1 MTPEQRLLPTSE
13 ARDLLALTAE
23 IGTAELSS
31 RVTAAEESQTFPRE
45 VFQLL
50 GQTGL
55 LGLPYPEQQ
64 GGGGQP
70 YQVYLQ
76 VIEELSRHWLA
87 VGMGVSVHVLSCFP
101 LATAGN
107 PQQQQRW
114 LADMLG
120 GDLLG
125 AYCLSE
131 TESGS
136 DAASLQTSAKSD
148 SDGDYTVTGSKAWI
162 THAGA
167 ADFYSTM
174 VRTGEDGPA
183 GISCLLIPAD
193 APGLSFGPPER
204 KMGVRSS
211 VTAQV
216 VLDSVPVAADRL
228 IGAEGQGFRIAMA
241 ALDSGRLG
249 LAACAVGVAQAAL
262 DAATDYARQRE
273 QFGRPIGQF
282 QGVGFLLA
290 DMAAAV
296 AAARALYLDAAQ
308 RKDAG
313 QPFGQ
318 QAAMAK
324 LVATDAAMRVTT
336 DAVQVLGGAG
346 YTQDF
351 PVERYFREA
360 KLLQIVEGTNQIQ
373 RLVISRGLLQ

>member
-1 MTPEQRLLPTSE
+1 M
-13 ARDLLALTAE
+13 A
-23 IGTAELSS
+23 
-31 RVTAAEESQTFPRE
+31 
-45 VFQLL
+45 
-50 GQTGL
+50 
-55 LGLPYPEQQ
+55 
-64 GGGGQP
+64 
-70 YQVYLQ
+70 
-76 VIEELSRHWLA
+76 
-87 VGMGVSVHVLSCFP
+87 
-101 LATAGN
+101 
-107 PQQQQRW
+107 
-114 LADMLG
+114 
-120 GDLLG
+120 
-125 AYCLSE
+125 
-131 TESGS
+131 
-136 DAASLQTSAKSD
+136 
-148 SDGDYTVTGSKAWI
+148 
-162 THAGA
+162 
-167 ADFYSTM
+167 
-174 VRTGEDGPA
+174 RTGEDGPA

-216 VLDSVPVAADRL
+216 ILDSVPVSSDRL

-290 DMAAAV
+290 DMTAAV

-313 QPFGQ
+313 QSFGQ
-318 QAAMAK
+318 EAAMAK
-324 LVATDAAMRVTT
+324 LVATDAAMKVTT

-373 RLVISRGLLQ
+373 RLVISRGLLR